1 PAGHPVDGGRRG
13 EVRRPCEAE
22 DRPEVEPAAPRE
34 ERPQRHGGVGR
45 QRRNDVFERRE
56 RGDQGVQQ
64 SGREPL
70 EEREKIAQ
78 GRACSSSATAST
90 AIPSPLPIHPIPSFV
105 FALTETAEYPLTIAP
120 TRRLRMASRSPASRG
135 CSTMTVRS

>member
-1 PAGHPVDGGRRG
+1 QPPAGGSPEEVPSIPSGQPVHGGRRG

-56 RGDQGVQQ
+56 RGDQDVQQ

-70 EEREKIAQ
+70 EEREKISRW
-78 GRACSSSATAST
+78 RACSRSATASP
-90 AIPSPLPIHPIPSFV
+90 ALASPLPIHPIPSFV
-105 FALTETAEYPLTIAP
+105 FAFTE
-120 TRRLRMASRSPASRG
+120 PAD
-135 CSTMTVRS
+135 TP